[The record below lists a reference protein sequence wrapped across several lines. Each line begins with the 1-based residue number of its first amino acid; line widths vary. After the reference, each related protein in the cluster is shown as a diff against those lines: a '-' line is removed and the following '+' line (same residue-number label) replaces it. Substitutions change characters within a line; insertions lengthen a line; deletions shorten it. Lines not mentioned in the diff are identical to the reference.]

1 LSTFDIFLALPLAYG
16 AFLGF
21 RKGLLQEV
29 VAVLAL
35 FLGFILGLKL
45 LTAAIPVVREVV
57 GNVWG
62 LLPILSF
69 LVVFVLVILGVRLLG
84 MVLKKVVDFTPL
96 GLLDNV
102 LGAILGGL
110 KWCFAISLLLYVSGL
125 AGLAVSGETA
135 RESVIY
141 PVVLKSTPFAL
152 EVLGFVLPFLKVL
165 LVTLKGLF

>member
-16 AFLGF
+16 VFQGF

-45 LTAAIPVVREVV
+45 LTTAIPVVKGFI
-57 GNVWG
+57 GNAWG
-62 LLPILSF
+62 LLPLLSF
-69 LVVFVLVILGVRLLG
+69 LVVFGLVILGVRLLG
-84 MVLKKVVDFTPL
+84 IVLKQVVDFTPL
-96 GLLDNV
+96 GLFDNIAGGV
-102 LGAILGGL
+102 IGGL
-110 KWCFAISLLLYVSGL
+110 QWCFAISLLLYVCSL

-152 EVLGFVLPFLKVL
+152 EVLGWVLPFLKVL
-165 LVTLKGLF
+165 LTTLKDLF